1 MYVSVCACVCQAHAR
16 GVRACV
22 RVVVRVRVRE
32 YLCVHARERGC
43 YAISSGSPSSRA
55 RLPLSCLQ
63 LALLLVELPQHV
75 DVQVLNVAPQGVP
88 ARGEGH
94 NKTFDG

>member
-43 YAISSGSPSSRA
+43 YAISSGPKLPRA
-55 RLPLSCLQ
+55 PASCLQ